1 MGISSSREGG
11 PGRRRT
17 LLKALRHRIG
27 ACDHIGIIND
37 LSNESYMEMVLL
49 VSNLLYESMRRDKR
63 ELDRV
68 VLSSGA
74 KFRSGVI
81 LLVRREIFKM
91 GLLIIV
97 VVVDFVLRSGWWR
110 WYGPPLSRRG
120 VNQLSSLR
128 RTRNTSYPGLA
139 FLPHSVRPHHIGS
152 NPTLPRSFPC
162 RVPTLPP
169 PA

>member
-1 MGISSSREGG
+1 MGREAEGFANFG
-11 PGRRRT
+11 EDVGFGV

-37 LSNESYMEMVLL
+37 LSNEW
-49 VSNLLYESMRRDKR
+49 

-110 WYGPPLSRRG
+110 WYGPP
-120 VNQLSSLR
+120 
-128 RTRNTSYPGLA
+128 PGLA